1 MTRPL
6 LSAQAHR
13 KKLLSAIVRSGA
25 IIGVSLAIGVVGL
38 HLSEGTP
45 WVDALLGAA
54 MILTGMGPT
63 IAPQTIGGKLFLTG
77 YALFSGVVFLGAVGL
92 LFQPVFHRLFHQF
105 HLDLEK

>member
-6 LSAQAHR
+6 LSPHAHR
-13 KKLLSAIVRSGA
+13 KKLLGAVVRSGVVIA
-25 IIGVSLAIGVVGL
+25 VSLAIGVLGL
-38 HLSEGTP
+38 HLTEGTP
-45 WVDALLGAA
+45 WIDALLGAA

-63 IAPQTIGGKLFLTG
+63 IAPASVAGKLFLTA